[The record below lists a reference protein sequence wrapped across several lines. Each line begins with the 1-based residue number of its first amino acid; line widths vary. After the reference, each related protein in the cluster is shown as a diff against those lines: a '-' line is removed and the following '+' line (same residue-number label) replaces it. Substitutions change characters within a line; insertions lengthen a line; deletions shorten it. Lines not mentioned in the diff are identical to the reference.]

1 MTPPVRPN
9 WPGVT
14 TGIAVAFLVGVPI
27 ESTAAIVA
35 AATIDLRMHFP
46 PYNQGQIDGCV
57 GIRIYCNA
65 SGLQIVAAS
74 GATQAKIFS
83 LPHRCSS
90 LLFGRGNR
98 ASPDPP

>member
-1 MTPPVRPN
+1 MTPPARPS

-46 PYNQGQIDGCV
+46 PYNQGQIEWVRPD
-57 GIRIYCNA
+57 
-65 SGLQIVAAS
+65 
-74 GATQAKIFS
+74 T
-83 LPHRCSS
+83 H
-90 LLFGRGNR
+90 LL
-98 ASPDPP
+98 